1 MLFRGSGGLRLLQQL
16 WCAYGS
22 GLQRPERIGDEIV
35 HRIDKARTNSRHS
48 DEHLMED
55 SEAVNLAADWSDI
68 SQGLRKDLGHQLHS
82 QWIKPIQ
89 LGNLNRENGTLDL
102 YLPTEFSANW
112 VRDRFHDRLQLA
124 WKIARSEVRMVNI
137 QVHPGRRQLPDLRLD
152 DGRRPANDGASALAM
167 AASSMSDAGFTSSV
181 GLDPSLTFAAFVTGE
196 ANVLACNAAQRMAAL
211 EQPQFSPLYL
221 KAATGQGKTHLLHAI
236 GHAYLQAHPRARIFY
251 CSAERFMVEFVQ
263 ALKSS
268 QTIEF
273 KARLRSFDLLL
284 VDDIQFI
291 IGKASAQEELLYTID
306 ALLAEGKRLVFA
318 ADRAPQA
325 LDGVEPRLLSR
336 LSMGLV
342 ADIQPADIELR
353 KKILV
358 SKLVRFAPLDV
369 PADVVEFLARTIT
382 RNIRELVGGLNKL
395 IAYAQLTGQEVSLQL
410 AEEQLTDILSAN
422 RRRITIDEIQRTVC
436 QFYRIDRAEMSSK
449 RRARAVVRPRQV
461 AMYLSKV
468 LTPRSYPEIGR
479 KFGGRDHSTVIHA
492 VRLIEDLRQRDADMD
507 GDVRSL
513 LRQLES

>member
-1 MLFRGSGGLRLLQQL
+1 MASGNGTGSTKRKG
-16 WCAYGS
+16 AE
-22 GLQRPERIGDEIV
+22 PEDQ
-35 HRIDKARTNSRHS
+35 D
-48 DEHLMED
+48 
-55 SEAVNLAADWSDI
+55 AVNLAADWSDI
-68 SQGLRKDLGHQLHS
+68 SAGLRKDLGHQLFS

-89 LGNLNRENGTLDL
+89 LGGIDAETGRLDL
-102 YLPTEFSANW
+102 YMPTEFSANW
-112 VRDRFHDRLQLA
+112 VNDRFADRLTLA
-124 WKIARSEVRMVNI
+124 WKIARSEIRTVKI
-137 QVHPGRRQLPDLRLD
+137 QVHPGRRKLADLPLG
-152 DGRRPANDGASALAM
+152 DGRRPANDGMDIGSMLAG
-167 AASSMSDAGFTSSV
+167 AGTTIGDSGFTSSV
-181 GLDPSLTFAAFVTGE
+181 GLDPSLTLAAFITGE
-196 ANVLACNAAQRMAAL
+196 TNILGFNAAQRMAAT
-211 EQPQFSPLYL
+211 ETPQFSPLYL

-236 GHAYLQAHPRARIFY
+236 GHQYLATHPRARIFY

-263 ALKSS
+263 ALKSN

-306 ALLAEGKRLVFA
+306 ALLAEGKRIVFA

-342 ADIQPADIELR
+342 ADISPADIELR
-353 KKILV
+353 KKILE
-358 SKLVRFAPLDV
+358 SKLTRFAPLSVPEDV
-369 PADVVEFLARTIT
+369 IDFLARTIT
-382 RNIRELVGGLNKL
+382 RNVRELVGGLNKL
-395 IAYAQLTGQEVSLQL
+395 IAYAQLTGQIVSLQL

-436 QFYRIDRAEMSSK
+436 QFYRIDRSEMSSK

-461 AMYLSKV
+461 AMYLSKC

>member
-1 MLFRGSGGLRLLQQL
+1 MVSK
-16 WCAYGS
+16 S
-22 GLQRPERIGDEIV
+22 DNVRITKRTVDE
-35 HRIDKARTNSRHS
+35 D
-48 DEHLMED
+48 LMED
-55 SEAVNLAADWSDI
+55 AEAVNLAADWADI

-89 LGNLNRENGTLDL
+89 LGGFSKDSGTLDL
-102 YLPTEFSANW
+102 FLPTEFSANW
-112 VRDRFHDRLQLA
+112 VNDRFHDRLQLA
-124 WKIARSEVRMVNI
+124 WKIVRSEVRKVRI
-137 QVHPGRRQLPDLRLD
+137 QVHPGRRQLPELRLD
-152 DGRRPANDGASALAM
+152 NGRHPANDGFG
-167 AASSMSDAGFTSSV
+167 SSVIAGTAGNMGDAGFTSSV

-196 ANVLACNAAQRMAAL
+196 ANVLACNAAQRMAAT

-236 GHAYLQAHPRARIFY
+236 GHSYLSAHPRARIFY

-263 ALKSS
+263 ALKAN
-268 QTIEF
+268 QMIEF

-342 ADIQPADIELR
+342 ADIQAADIELR
-353 KKILV
+353 RSILE
-358 SKLVRFAPLDV
+358 SKLTRFAPLNVPDDV
-369 PADVVEFLARTIT
+369 IDFLARTIT
-382 RNIRELVGGLNKL
+382 RNVRELVGGLNKL

-461 AMYLSKV
+461 AMYLAKV

>member
-1 MLFRGSGGLRLLQQL
+1 M
-16 WCAYGS
+16 
-22 GLQRPERIGDEIV
+22 V
-35 HRIDKARTNSRHS
+35 HKNDKARVEKRAI
-48 DEHLMED
+48 DQDLMED
-55 SEAVNLAADWSDI
+55 AEAVNLAADWADI

-89 LGNLNRENGTLDL
+89 LGGICKETGTLDL
-102 YLPTEFSANW
+102 HLPTEFSANW
-112 VRDRFHDRLQLA
+112 VNDRFHDRLQLA
-124 WKIARSEVRMVNI
+124 WKIMRSEVRKVRI
-137 QVHPGRRQLPDLRLD
+137 SVHPGRRQLPELMLD
-152 DGRRPANDGASALAM
+152 HGRRPANDGADRTAISLPAGTIGD
-167 AASSMSDAGFTSSV
+167 SGFTSSV

-196 ANVLACNAAQRMAAL
+196 ANVLACNAAQRMAAT

-236 GHAYLQAHPRARIFY
+236 GHAYLSAHPRARIFY

-263 ALKSS
+263 ALKAN
-268 QTIEF
+268 QMIEF

-342 ADIQPADIELR
+342 ADIQAADIELR
-353 KKILV
+353 RKILD
-358 SKLVRFAPLDV
+358 SKLTRFAPLDV
-369 PADVVEFLARTIT
+369 PDDVVDFLARTIT
-382 RNIRELVGGLNKL
+382 RNVRELVGGLNKL
-395 IAYAQLTGQEVSLQL
+395 IAYAQLTGQQVSLQL

-436 QFYRIDRAEMSSK
+436 QFYRIDRSEMSSK

-461 AMYLSKV
+461 AMYLAKV

-492 VRLIEDLRQRDADMD
+492 VRLIEDLRKRDADMD